1 MHVASSGELGEN
13 RVFEF
18 RGECVDAFS
27 LMGGWGRGGQK
38 LSTAR
43 HILVVEGCESH
54 RKPRKGY
61 RLSYCNFS
69 ESKLTEGG
77 KKPPYLWSFDER

>member
-1 MHVASSGELGEN
+1 MCRCVQFNG
-13 RVFEF
+13 RV
-18 RGECVDAFS
+18 
-27 LMGGWGRGGQK
+27 GGGGGAEI
-38 LSTAR
+38 TTR

-61 RLSYCNFS
+61 CLSYCNFS